1 MFGLD
6 EAISGLAAGHGAI
19 AVLFVAFL
27 LGLRHAADPDHLV
40 AVSTLVASSEQRAG
54 RAAGLLG
61 AAWGAGHGVTLLV
74 FGLPVILARAYLP
87 ELVQSLAEA
96 LIGAIIVALGLRLLV
111 RWRRGG
117 FHAHVHEHD
126 DNSHLHV
133 HSHAM
138 EAAHRHAHSVR
149 SPRQAFSIGLVHG
162 MAGSAGVAVLIIAAV
177 PDRATAAAALV
188 VTVAGTALSMSLLS
202 AAIGRAF
209 TQGVAR
215 RAFVRAVP
223 ALAGAACLFGA
234 WYGAVGALAALG

>member
-54 RAAGLLG
+54 RAAALLG
-61 AAWGAGHGVTLLV
+61 AAWGAGHGVTLLL

-96 LIGAIIVALGLRLLV
+96 LIGAIIVALGLRLLM

-126 DNSHLHV
+126 DSAHLHV
-133 HSHAM
+133 HSHAA
-138 EAAHRHAHSVR
+138 EAAHRHAHSIR

-209 TQGVAR
+209 TQGAAR
-215 RAFVRAVP
+215 RVFVRAVP
-223 ALAGAACLFGA
+223 ALAGAACVFGT